1 MIEASAGA
9 PYSPEIK
16 NGQPTDLYK
25 FISTYQASMKTD
37 ISVIAFGALMSGDVL
52 LFELMLSSAKVGPS
66 AVMNGIG
73 PSLLVYAVAYR
84 RPQCVKLLLN
94 MQVEIRGEGGV

>member
-1 MIEASAGA
+1 
-9 PYSPEIK
+9 
-16 NGQPTDLYK
+16 
-25 FISTYQASMKTD
+25 
-37 ISVIAFGALMSGDVL
+37 
-52 LFELMLSSAKVGPS
+52 MLSSAKVGPS